1 MISITE
7 WAARWGVSSEALAD
21 LRASVLDAPTPPPST
36 VTGPESLV
44 MAEVRLE
51 ASRQGYR
58 LWRNNVGAGK
68 LENGSFLRWGLCNES
83 AQMNH
88 MMKSSD
94 LIGISPDGQFVA
106 RECKARGWVYTGT
119 PREVA
124 QRAFID
130 FINARGG
137 DAAFATGE
145 GTLG

>member
-7 WAARWGVSSEALAD
+7 WAVRWNVSPEALAD

-51 ASRQGYR
+51 ASRMGYR

-106 RECKARGWVYTGT
+106 RECKAKDWVYTGT

-145 GTLG
+145 GTLS

>member
-7 WAARWGVSSEALAD
+7 WAVRWNVSPEALAD

-51 ASRQGYR
+51 ASRMGYR

-94 LIGISPDGQFVA
+94 LIGISPGGQFVA
-106 RECKARGWVYTGT
+106 RECKARSWVYAGT

-124 QRAFID
+124 QRDFID